1 MFHTSIFHFSHT
13 LQKNSMYTSLLSE
26 TDTEMS
32 NLLLEINVTVYVYV
46 TVSSIMPGMQALRK
60 CLQGE

>member
-32 NLLLEINVTVYVYV
+32 NLLLEINVKYNMEETF
-46 TVSSIMPGMQALRK
+46 QAFCFNQLGK
-60 CLQGE
+60 

>member
-32 NLLLEINVTVYVYV
+32 NLLLEINVKYNMGETF
-46 TVSSIMPGMQALRK
+46 QAFCFNQLGK
-60 CLQGE
+60 